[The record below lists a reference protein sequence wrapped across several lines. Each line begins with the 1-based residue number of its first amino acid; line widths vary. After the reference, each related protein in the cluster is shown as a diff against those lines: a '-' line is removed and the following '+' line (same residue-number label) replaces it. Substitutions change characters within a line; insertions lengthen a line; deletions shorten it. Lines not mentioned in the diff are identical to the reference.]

1 MKEILVV
8 DNHPVILKF
17 MANLLEKK
25 GHRVLTASDGLSAL
39 EILKTNIPDV
49 IFVDLVM
56 PNINGEK
63 LCRVIRDM
71 PKLKD
76 VFLIILSAIAA
87 EEDVCFTDYG
97 ANAWIA
103 KVPFNKMA
111 EHVLTVLDHLDQ
123 GRDSDLQGKVIGR
136 DDLYKR
142 QITKELLAS
151 KRHFEAMLNNITE
164 GILELTNELKI
175 VYANPA
181 AISIIGVSE
190 EMLLSSDFTKLFHE
204 THHKRIKDLLK
215 DLDDK
220 PLAITQDSPVELN
233 NKQVSLNIIPVK
245 DHEHSPILVI
255 LSDVSRR
262 KQMEAQLQQAHKME
276 AIGTLTGGVA
286 HDFNNILAIILGNT
300 ELALDDVPEWNPAHF
315 NLEEI
320 KTVSI
325 HAKDVVRQILSFI
338 RTIDLKRKPI
348 NIIPAIK
355 GSLKFLRATIPTS
368 IDIRQ
373 NIKATADTILADP
386 TQIHQVMINLCTN
399 ASHAMQK
406 SGGIMEI
413 EIQNVVL
420 YEDSASFDHDLIPGN
435 YVKVTIS
442 DTGQGMDP
450 EIINRIFDPY
460 FTTKEVG
467 KGSGMG
473 LSVVHGIVKS
483 YRGTIT
489 VASEVGKGT
498 TFNVYFPVVEEET
511 VTESKIVE
519 DFPTGNERILFI
531 DDEKSI
537 VNITRQ
543 MLERLGYQVE
553 TKMNPVEALE
563 LFLSGPEQFDLVI
576 TNMAMPFMTG
586 DKLAKEIINIRSD
599 MPIIICTGFSEKMD
613 GDKAR
618 EIGASGYLEKPHEKR
633 DLAKMVR
640 KILDL

>member
-17 MANLLEKK
+17 MANLYEKK

-245 DHEHSPILVI
+245 NHEHSPILVI